1 LEDHSVIL
9 ESSNRLPHPLSD
21 LSRCQGALHG
31 LFIGDALAMPVHW
44 YYDTSALRRDY
55 GRVTDYVA
63 PKNPHPDSILW
74 RSSYRPINEK
84 ANILHDHAQFW
95 GKKGIHY
102 HQFLKAGENTL
113 NLKLC
118 TLLIESL
125 NANNGYDPDDYL
137 KRYISFMLTPGSHND
152 TYVEEYH
159 RYFFNNYAAGGYPH
173 RCGVVEKHIGG
184 LVGLIPI
191 VVFHRDSP
199 ARAREAA
206 LEHLSLTHLG
216 RQMTVAAEV
225 LIHILLEVLSG
236 KPLREV
242 LLQQIHEQ
250 KSPMYG
256 FPYRQWLNDPDE
268 TVVGRRLSTACYVED
283 SVPAVLYLALKYHDQ
298 PEQGLIVNTN
308 LGGDNV
314 HRGAVLGALLGAAN
328 GMESFPQRWIKGL
341 LQPPPDLFLSGPLKG
356 PTSDRKSKHA

>member
-1 LEDHSVIL
+1 VKTSLETPNSIPQT
-9 ESSNRLPHPLSD
+9 LPD
-21 LSRCQGALHG
+21 LSRRQGALYG

-55 GRVTDYVA
+55 GRVTGYAA

-84 ANILHDHAQFW
+84 ANILHDQAQFW

-125 NANNGYDPDDYL
+125 NANNGYDSDDYL
-137 KRYISFMLTPGSHND
+137 KRYIGFMTTPGSHND

-159 RYFFNNYAAGGYPH
+159 RHFFTNYAAGKNPH
-173 RCGVVEKHIGG
+173 QCGVLEKHIGG
-184 LVGLIPI
+184 LVGLVPI
-191 VVFHRDSP
+191 VVFYKDSP
-199 ARAREAA
+199 AKARKAA

-216 RQMTVAAEV
+216 RQMTMAADV
-225 LIHILLEVLSG
+225 LIELLLEVLSG

-242 LLQQIHEQ
+242 LLQQIQ
-250 KSPMYG
+250 KQKNPLYG
-256 FPYRQWLNDPDE
+256 LPYRQWLDDPDE
-268 TVVGRRLSTACYVED
+268 EIVGRRLSTACYVED
-283 SVPAVLYLALKYHDQ
+283 SVPAVLYLALKYNDQ

-328 GMESFPQRWIKGL
+328 GMKSFPQRWIKGL
-341 LQPPPDLFLSGPLKG
+341 HAPPPDLFLTGPFNEPISK
-356 PTSDRKSKHA
+356 RKDNHD